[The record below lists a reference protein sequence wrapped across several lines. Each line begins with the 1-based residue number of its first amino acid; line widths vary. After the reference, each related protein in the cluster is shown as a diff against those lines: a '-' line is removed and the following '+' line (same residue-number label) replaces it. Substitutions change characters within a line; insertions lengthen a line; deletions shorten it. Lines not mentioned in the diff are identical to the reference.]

1 MKRYVQRIL
10 QWLGLSVS
18 PTWGSSLILGWGTKS
33 PQASQ
38 CGKKKKKKDVHPKFT
53 AGLFTIAKIR
63 KQPKCPSVDK

>member
-38 CGKKKKKKDVHPKFT
+38 CGKKKKKKRCAPKVHCRIIYNSQDT
-53 AGLFTIAKIR
+53 EAT
-63 KQPKCPSVDK
+63 